1 MHDLMFSK
9 DIVRAINEKL
19 KTLDKTARIAAV
31 NIALSPMSHVK
42 PEALN
47 ETFKAMVKG
56 TEFEKIALKI
66 KPLKLNME
74 CGSCNA
80 GFSVEKPTFACPK
93 CGSSSINLEDSKE
106 FLVESIEVDKV
117 V

>member
-9 DIVRAINEKL
+9 EIVRAINEKL
-19 KTLDKTARIAAV
+19 KTIDKTARVVAV

-42 PEALN
+42 PENLT
-47 ETFKAMVKG
+47 ETFKAMIKG
-56 TEFEKIALKI
+56 TDLEKIALKI
-66 KPLKLNME
+66 RPLKLIME

-80 GFSVEKPTFACPK
+80 EFPAEKPTFECPK
-93 CGSSSINLEDSKE
+93 CGSSAINLEDSKE